1 MCITLHKEA
10 EWSMSTTWTSL
21 PLLFCVLWRIID
33 TIQFIPKEELSCSLT
48 EMFPIWS
55 CLQEERLF

>member
-1 MCITLHKEA
+1 MTVELIDLH
-10 EWSMSTTWTSL
+10 
-21 PLLFCVLWRIID
+21 
-33 TIQFIPKEELSCSLT
+33 IPILEFKPQEELSCSLT

>member
-1 MCITLHKEA
+1 
-10 EWSMSTTWTSL
+10 MSFELIDFYIYSL
-21 PLLFCVLWRIID
+21 ELK
-33 TIQFIPKEELSCSLT
+33 PKEELSCSLT